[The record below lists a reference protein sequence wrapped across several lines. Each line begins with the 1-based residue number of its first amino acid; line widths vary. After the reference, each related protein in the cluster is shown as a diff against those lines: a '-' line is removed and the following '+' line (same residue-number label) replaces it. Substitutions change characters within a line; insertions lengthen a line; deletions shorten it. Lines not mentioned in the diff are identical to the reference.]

1 MNCENIIA
9 FYTIVKTYTLNY
21 FSNMLLKQKILFS
34 NPLTRKVQMNVN
46 DVIKLFVISLVL
58 KNINSI
64 NKVLY
69 YDYNKK

>member
-58 KNINSI
+58 KSIVI